1 MQAPAILLAPTMPQQ
16 VALLQ
21 LLVALIPATQEQA
34 IPTSLLPVLA
44 EPLC

>member
-1 MQAPAILLAPTMPQQ
+1 MQVPAILPVPATPQQ

-21 LLVALIPATQEQA
+21 LLVAPKPATQEQA